1 MQLRDY
7 QVDAIEGLWAW
18 LEQHEDGNPIMDC
31 SVGSGKSVM
40 IAAVCQRAD
49 YEYPGTRVL
58 VIVPQ
63 KELLQQNAEKL
74 MKVWPGV
81 DLGIVSASF
90 GRKVVGRQ
98 ITYAT
103 IGSVYKI
110 AHLLGRIDIVMA
122 DECHQIQTK
131 EQGMWRNFLKDLHR
145 YNPHC
150 RVFGWTGTP
159 FRGNGVWLTAGA
171 EPLFN
176 AIAAGVPMKRL
187 VDEGFLCPLVTADVA
202 TRIGTEGVAVDTTT
216 GDFKVNELAE
226 ASDKPELI
234 EAACRELIA
243 RATAQG
249 RKRWIVFG
257 VTIEH
262 ATHIRDCLRW
272 LGISAEV
279 IHGDTKKLPSK
290 ERDQIV
296 QRYRAGQFTCLV
308 NVAVATT
315 GFDVPEID
323 CIALMRATKSPVLYV
338 QIAGRGMRLIGQH
351 ISESTR
357 NGKPDCLW
365 LDFTETTLAMGPVDE
380 IKGRVPMPGR
390 GGPPPFKLCPNCGSQ
405 NATARLKCTS
415 CGHDFPP
422 PERINHD
429 ATVKDAPVMSGQKPK
444 YARHDLTACEY
455 YRHSKEGSPDCMRVL
470 YKSGLQ
476 VVATEYVHFDRR
488 GPMRLQAE
496 GWWERRVKDPNGW
509 LPSST
514 ADAVVLAQQ
523 GALRTPIAATMTKG
537 KYPEI
542 IDVEFK
548 E

>member
-1 MQLRDY
+1 MQLRNY
-7 QVDAIEGLWAW
+7 QVDAIEGLWNW
-18 LEQHEDGNPIMDC
+18 FVQHEDGNPIMDC

-49 YEYPGTRVL
+49 YEYAGTRVL

-63 KELLQQNAEKL
+63 KELLQQNADKL
-74 MKVWPGV
+74 LKVWPGV
-81 DLGIVSASF
+81 DLGIVSASI

-122 DECHQIQTK
+122 DECHLIQTK
-131 EQGMWRNFLKDLHR
+131 EAGTWRSFLKELRR

-150 RVFGWTGTP
+150 RVIGWTGTP

-187 VDEGFLCPLVTADVA
+187 VDEGYLCPLVTADVS
-202 TRIGTEGVAVDTTT
+202 TRIGTEGVAVDSTT
-216 GDFKVNELAE
+216 GDYKVNELAA

-243 RATAQG
+243 HAQAQG

-257 VTIEH
+257 VTVDH

-279 IHGDTKKLPSK
+279 LHGQLGKKDREK
-290 ERDQIV
+290 IV
-296 QRYRAGQFTCLV
+296 DDYRAGKYTALV

-338 QIAGRGMRLIGQH
+338 QIGGRGMRLIGQH
-351 ISESTR
+351 ISESAR
-357 NGKPDCLW
+357 NGKADCLW
-365 LDFTETTLAMGPVDE
+365 LDFTDTTLAMGPIDE

-405 NATARLKCTS
+405 NATAKLKCSS
-415 CGHDFPP
+415 CGFDFPP

-444 YARHDLTACEY
+444 YVRHDITSCEY
-455 YRHSKEGSPDCMRVL
+455 YRHAKDGSPDCMRAV

-476 VVATEYVHFDRR
+476 IVVQEYVHFDRR
-488 GPMRLQAE
+488 GPLRFQAE
-496 GWWERRVKDPNGW
+496 AWWERRAKDPNGW
-509 LPSST
+509 IPGNT

-523 GALRTPIAATMTKG
+523 GALLQPVAVTVTKG

-542 IDVEFK
+542 VDVEFR